1 MIQKKISIIAPL
13 ALVVVF
19 AFTSTACR
27 PTEQLPPD
35 AAFEAPA
42 VKAENRPGDRFI
54 GAWVPPGEA
63 EGNVGVL
70 LISREEDQFLGEL
83 IAPQSDNSVI
93 AVLEL
98 KLKSANVLVG
108 TVSLDD
114 RKFEASAEL
123 TPETGMLLI
132 TFVPEEGDFEAWLM
146 VRDEFQDEVLQEVE
160 KQVLSNEE
168 KAAVQKVLEDPK
180 VAEMLKARE
189 QDGALIRT
197 SVDAKDA
204 NGFFV
209 IIRVFEVVGA
219 PDSPVSRTLGWYRVD
234 LKTGDVTRTAL

>member
-1 MIQKKISIIAPL
+1 MIQKSLSIIVTLGFAAVV
-13 ALVVVF
+13 AL
-19 AFTSTACR
+19 TSTGCR

-42 VKAENRPGDRFI
+42 VKAESRPGDRFI

-70 LISREEDQFLGEL
+70 LISRDEEQFLGEL
-83 IAPQSDNSVI
+83 IAPQSDDQVM

-98 KLKSANVLVG
+98 RLKSANVLVG
-108 TVSLDD
+108 TVALED
-114 RKFEASAEL
+114 REFEMSAEL

-132 TFVPEEGDFEAWLM
+132 TFVHDDGDFEAWLM

-160 KQVLSNEE
+160 KQSLSNEE
-168 KAAVQKVLEDPK
+168 KAAVQKVLEDPE
-180 VAEMLKARE
+180 VAEILKARE
-189 QDGALIRT
+189 EDGAVIRT
-197 SVDAKDA
+197 SVDARDA

-209 IIRVFEVVGA
+209 IIRVFKVAGA